1 MTLNKEWLELESVEA
16 WHGSTQVFKDLSLSM
31 KLGENT
37 VVLGPNGAGKSTLI
51 QLISR
56 QLYPV
61 VKPSSSFRIFGSEI
75 INLWRLRSRLGFL
88 STDLEN
94 RVAGKIKSRDLVLS
108 GLFGS
113 VGLGRDQIPSL
124 EQQQQVD
131 ELLSFM
137 KLNKFINLPF
147 AELSDGQR
155 RRVLIA
161 RALVHR
167 PEVLVLDEP
176 ARALDLKA
184 AHQLQ
189 KSLRELVQQG
199 ITLLQVTHRIDTI
212 IPEMERVI
220 FLKDGTVVGDS
231 DADEQLRAQPLTE
244 LFETPLEVL
253 SSNGYRQVIPGEE

>member
-1 MTLNKEWLELESVEA
+1 MNTKKTWLELKSVEA
-16 WHGSTQVFKDLSLSM
+16 WLGAKQVFRDLSLSM

-37 VVLGPNGAGKSTLI
+37 VVLGPNGAGKSSLV

-56 QLYPV
+56 NLYPV
-61 VKPSSSFRIFGSEI
+61 VKPGSCLRLFGSEN
-75 INLWRLRSRLGFL
+75 INLWKLRSRLGFL

-94 RVAGKIKSRDLVLS
+94 RTAGRIQARDLVLS
-108 GLFGS
+108 GLFGAI
-113 VGLGRDQIPSL
+113 GLGRDQNPSIK
-124 EQQQQVD
+124 QQQDVD
-131 ELLSFM
+131 TLMQIMDLSELAEHV
-137 KLNKFINLPF
+137 F

-189 KSLRELVQQG
+189 KSLRQLAQQG
-199 ITLLQVTHRIDTI
+199 TTLLQVTHRVDTI
-212 IPEMERVI
+212 IPEMERVV
-220 FLKDGTVVGDS
+220 FLKDGVVVGDS
-231 DADEQLRAQPLTE
+231 GPDQQLKSQPLTE
-244 LFETPLEVL
+244 LFETPLEVVN
-253 SSNGYRQVIPGEE
+253 SNGYRQVLPAAE